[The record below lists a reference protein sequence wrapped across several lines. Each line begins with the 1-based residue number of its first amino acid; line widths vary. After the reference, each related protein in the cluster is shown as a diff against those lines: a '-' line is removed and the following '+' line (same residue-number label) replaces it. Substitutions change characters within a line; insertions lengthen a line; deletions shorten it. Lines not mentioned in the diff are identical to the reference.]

1 MTIHVVRRGETLPGI
16 AAEYG
21 VDAGR
26 LAADNV
32 VDGRGLAVGQT
43 LVVRFPLQTHRV
55 RAGETLSGIASR
67 HGLSTRTLWRRNWPL
82 GGRESIYPGQTL
94 VLSYRE
100 ERTLGDA
107 VFNGYA
113 YPNIHA
119 DLLSAQLPYLTYL
132 SPFTYGIGADGR
144 LLELNDWSMRTAARR
159 HGTGTLLHLSTLTE
173 DGTFN
178 TARGAAVLTD
188 PIVQNQLIRDVSAR
202 AEEINSAGVDVDFE
216 YLPED
221 LGAAYAEFLGRLRGE
236 LRKRRKFLWAALAP
250 KVRANQPGILYEAHD
265 YRAIGA
271 AADAVLLMTYEWG
284 YTAGPPMAV
293 APLPNVRAVLNYA
306 VTEIEPGQIF
316 LGIPNYGYDW
326 ALPFVRGVTRAR
338 SISNLKAVQLALDYD
353 IAIQF
358 DETAQAPYFH
368 YTDNFGTVHEV
379 WFEDARSISAK
390 LRLIDD
396 YGLQGG
402 GVWNLMRP
410 YSQIWLLADALYHID

>member
-32 VDGRGLAVGQT
+32 VNGRGLAVGQT

-55 RAGETLSGIASR
+55 RAGETLTGIAAR

-100 ERTLGDA
+100 ERALGDA

-338 SISNLKAVQLALDYD
+338 SISNLKAVELALDYD

-379 WFEDARSISAK
+379 WFEDARSMAAK

>member
-32 VDGRGLAVGQT
+32 VNGRGLAVGQT

-55 RAGETLSGIASR
+55 RAGETLTGIAAR

-100 ERTLGDA
+100 ERALGDA

-188 PIVQNQLIRDVSAR
+188 PVVQNQLIRDVSAR

-250 KVRANQPGILYEAHD
+250 KVRANQPGLLYEAHD

-338 SISNLKAVQLALDYD
+338 SISNLKAVELALDYD

-379 WFEDARSISAK
+379 WFEDARSMAAK

>member
-100 ERTLGDA
+100 ERALGDA

-178 TARGAAVLTD
+178 TARGAAVLTM
-188 PIVQNQLIRDVSAR
+188 N
-202 AEEINSAGVDVDFE
+202 
-216 YLPED
+216 
-221 LGAAYAEFLGRLRGE
+221 E
-236 LRKRRKFLWAALAP
+236 L
-250 KVRANQPGILYEAHD
+250 
-265 YRAIGA
+265 
-271 AADAVLLMTYEWG
+271 
-284 YTAGPPMAV
+284 
-293 APLPNVRAVLNYA
+293 
-306 VTEIEPGQIF
+306 
-316 LGIPNYGYDW
+316 
-326 ALPFVRGVTRAR
+326 
-338 SISNLKAVQLALDYD
+338 
-353 IAIQF
+353 
-358 DETAQAPYFH
+358 
-368 YTDNFGTVHEV
+368 
-379 WFEDARSISAK
+379 
-390 LRLIDD
+390 
-396 YGLQGG
+396 
-402 GVWNLMRP
+402 
-410 YSQIWLLADALYHID
+410 